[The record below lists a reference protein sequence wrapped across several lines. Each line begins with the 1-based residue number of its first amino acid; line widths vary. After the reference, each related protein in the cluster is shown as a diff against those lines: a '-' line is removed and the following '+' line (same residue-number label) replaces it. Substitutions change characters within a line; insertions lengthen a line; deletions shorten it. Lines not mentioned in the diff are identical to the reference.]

1 MCDVHAFVRKDS
13 GEEKVME
20 NVEYIEAQGD
30 VLILKNIYGQEK
42 NLKARFVLLDNDA
55 GKVVLQPLG

>member
-30 VLILKNIYGQEK
+30 ILTLKNIYGQEK

-55 GKVVLQPLG
+55 GKVVLQPLA

>member
-30 VLILKNIYGQEK
+30 VLTLKNIYGQEK

-55 GKVVLQPLG
+55 GKVVLQPLP

>member
-1 MCDVHAFVRKDS
+1 MCDVHVFVQKDS

-20 NVEYIEAQGD
+20 NVEHIEAQGD
-30 VLILKNIYGQEK
+30 ALTMRNIYGQEK
-42 NLKARFVLLDNDA
+42 SLKARFVLYDNDA

>member
-30 VLILKNIYGQEK
+30 VLTLKNIYGQEK
-42 NLKARFVLLDNDA
+42 NLKARFILLDNDA
-55 GKVVLQPLG
+55 GKVVLQPLP

>member
-1 MCDVHAFVRKDS
+1 MCDVHVFVQKDS

-30 VLILKNIYGQEK
+30 ALTMRNIYGQEK
-42 NLKARFVLLDNDA
+42 SLKARFVLYDNDA